1 MSLISSIPLRQ
12 LLAGMALAA
21 VALSAVPTDS
31 IAQSRRGDRDS
42 GRENTEKSAA
52 DKEKDKEEWE
62 GRDLRLD
69 KRRADGPCPFVKVL
83 YDAARYQ
90 DFEGGKVASASAKWT
105 GEINGVVS
113 DCAYRGGEP
122 IELEMMVGF
131 SLGRGPAAEGNRNNY
146 RYWVAVTDKDQ
157 AVLAKEYFDLPVTF
171 ADGQSRVD
179 VATKLE
185 NIVIPRAASTVA
197 GSNFE
202 VLVGFDVTPE
212 MAEFNR
218 EGKRFRYVTSAQ

>member
-1 MSLISSIPLRQ
+1 MSLISSIPLRK

-21 VALSAVPTDS
+21 VAVSAVPTDS
-31 IAQSRRGDRDS
+31 FAQSRRGDRDS

-52 DKEKDKEEWE
+52 DKEKDREEWE

-90 DFEGGKVASASAKWT
+90 DFEGGKVATASVKWT

-113 DCAYRGGEP
+113 DCAYKGGEP

-131 SLGRGPAAEGNRNNY
+131 SLGRGPAAQGQSNTY

-171 ADGQSRVD
+171 GADQSRVD

-185 NIVIPRAASTVA
+185 NIVIPRAAATVA

-218 EGKRFRYVTSAQ
+218 DGKRFRYVSAGQ